1 MPRRRTAGPA
11 RASARETGGNQPPI
25 RRNYGQF
32 VLESTS
38 PTPRDD
44 RVGAGQFPWRQRAT
58 QLWHCLRRPHD
69 ARVDVHERIASRVY
83 RRLRQR
89 HIQLQVAEREASEY
103 LAHRAWEQDYAHAHS
118 KAISGDGAAT
128 SPWPSRKR
136 EERSSSNR
144 NHISKHPD
152 AIAYRLATADL
163 FVEKAI
169 AYLEE
174 HAASYKP
181 RANSVHATPII
192 ILLFVTPH
200 AIMRERNGAGIVEMT
215 HQLITMGGACR
226 RLEPR
231 AFTWRKQNLQ

>member
-1 MPRRRTAGPA
+1 
-11 RASARETGGNQPPI
+11 
-25 RRNYGQF
+25 
-32 VLESTS
+32 
-38 PTPRDD
+38 
-44 RVGAGQFPWRQRAT
+44 VGAGQFPWRQRAT

-215 HQLITMGGACR
+215 HQLITMGGGVSPIGTPRLHLEEAEFAVSLSASGR
-226 RLEPR
+226 RHGGDWTGIGLARSLEAHCATCTSSLPEG
-231 AFTWRKQNLQ
+231 N